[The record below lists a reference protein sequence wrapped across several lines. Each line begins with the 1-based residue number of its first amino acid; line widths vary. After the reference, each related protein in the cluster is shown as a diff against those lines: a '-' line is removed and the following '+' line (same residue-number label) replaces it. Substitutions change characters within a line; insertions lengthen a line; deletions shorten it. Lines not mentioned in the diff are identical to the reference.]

1 MQNQFTAVIEKDK
14 DWYIVYC
21 PESRVLTGKGKTPE
35 ESKNSLAEA
44 IALILEDKLNVL

>member
-21 PESRVLTGKGKTPE
+21 PESRVLMGRAKRLKSVKKTLPMQ
-35 ESKNSLAEA
+35 L
-44 IALILEDKLNVL
+44 L